1 MKFKNFC
8 LMTAAALTMLGG
20 IGLSAQEKPVPLSDS
35 LYRSLAPTPPMGWN
49 SWNKFGCNV
58 SEQLIRDMADAMA
71 ASGMADAG
79 YEYIVIDDCWQV
91 DRDADGNIVP
101 DPERFPSGMKALADY
116 IHSLGLKF
124 GIYSCA
130 GAYTCQGR
138 PGSKGYQFQDALQY
152 ARWGVDYLKYD
163 WCSNDGQNAKA
174 AYQTMSEAIK
184 ASGRPIVLSICEWGE
199 NKPWEWGEGIG
210 HLWRVTPDIRA
221 CYDCAFDWGGVGV
234 LQCIDAAA
242 DLYPYAGPGHW
253 NDAEMLEVGNGELT
267 RDESITHFSMWC
279 MLAAPLMSGN
289 DLRNMDFQ
297 TREILTN
304 KEVIAVNQDPL
315 GKQAIRFMDMG
326 DQEIWAKPLA
336 NGEIAICFMNRSETP
351 WNLDY
356 NWENQTMY
364 FAREI
369 NFRRKEYTVRDLWAH
384 KDLGSSKDRLKAV
397 IPGHGVLMVRLS
409 PKKAAPVALPKGK
422 KIYVEEAWKDMDLN
436 DPNSNWSYHRMYCT
450 PNIAIFWE
458 KGFGEDPAHAPAAD
472 GHDMSWDLQNL
483 ADKLEHFFAV
493 FSKDMKFTLPG
504 SKADTYRM
512 NCYVK
517 YDYKDQTAYGG
528 SVDNVIGGL
537 WVTPGRIQNKELNVL
552 AHELGHS
559 FQSQIMCDGT
569 GEAWGGSG
577 VFEMGAQW
585 MLWQV
590 NPAWQTSEKYHWDA
604 WNTLTHKAFLHGEN
618 IYHSPYVLEY
628 WSTKHGI
635 TSMADLFRAGKRGED
650 PVETYKRVYGLDQQA
665 FNDEMFDACRHFVNW
680 DFERVWAESRPYAC
694 KNVTAL
700 TPLGDGWLRVA
711 ASNCPENYG
720 FNAIPMPV
728 PAVGESV
735 TVDFRGEAG
744 AEGFAAVRTDK
755 AGWRYGFV
763 TVGTDGKSSY
773 GEMKA
778 DAAGSVSYT
787 ADKPLS
793 HLYLVVMGAPTEHWK
808 NPFAWGRRRA
818 EVEPDAQWPYSIR
831 IR

>member
-1 MKFKNFC
+1 MKRHFKRI
-8 LMTAAALTMLGG
+8 LTAVAALSLCGS
-20 IGLSAQEKPVPLSDS
+20 GLSAQEKPVPLSDS
-35 LYRSLAPTPPMGWN
+35 LYRSLAATPPMGWN

-58 SEQLIRDMADAMA
+58 SEKLIKEIADAMA

-91 DRDADGNIVP
+91 ERDADGNIVP

-116 IHSLGLKF
+116 IHDLGLKF
-124 GIYSCA
+124 GVYSCA
-130 GAYTCQGR
+130 GSLTCQGR
-138 PGSKGYQFQDALQY
+138 PGSKGHQFQDALQY
-152 ARWGVDYLKYD
+152 AKWGVDYLKYD

-267 RDESITHFSMWC
+267 WDESVTHFSMWC

-289 DLRNMDFQ
+289 DLREMDYKTLQ
-297 TREILTN
+297 ILTN

-315 GKQAIRFMDMG
+315 GKQGIRFMDMG

-336 NGEIAICFMNRSETP
+336 NGEIAVCFLNRSANI

-356 NWENQTMY
+356 NWLNQTMY
-364 FAREI
+364 FARDI
-369 NFRRKEYTVRDLWAH
+369 NFRKKEYTVRDLWAH
-384 KDLGSSKDRLKAV
+384 KDLGTSKDRLKAA

-409 PKKAAPVALPKGK
+409 PKKADPVALPKGK
-422 KIYVEEAWKDMDLN
+422 AIYIAEDERNMDWN
-436 DPNSNWSYHRMYCT
+436 DPESKWSYHRMYCT
-450 PNIAIFWE
+450 PNVAIFWE
-458 KGFGEDPAHAPAAD
+458 KGFGDDPAKAPEAD
-472 GHDMSWDLQNL
+472 GHDMTWNLPNL
-483 ADKLEHFFAV
+483 AAKLEEFYKVYAD
-493 FSKDMKFTLPG
+493 DMKFILPG
-504 SKADTYRM
+504 SKTEKYRM
-512 NCYVK
+512 NCYVL
-517 YDYKDQTAYGG
+517 YEYKDETAYGG
-528 SVDNVIGGL
+528 CVDDMVGGL
-537 WVTPGRIQNKELNVL
+537 WLTPGRIRRTDELNVV
-552 AHELGHS
+552 AHELGHC
-559 FQSQIMCDGT
+559 FQTQVMCDGQ
-569 GEAWGGSG
+569 GDGGG
-577 VFEMGAQW
+577 GGLYEMAAQW

-590 NPAWQTSEKYHWDA
+590 NPAWQTSEKYHWEA
-604 WNTLTHKAFLHGEN
+604 WNKLTHKAFMAGEN
-618 IYHSPYVLEY
+618 MYHSPYVLEY

-635 TSMADLFRAGKRGED
+635 TVMADIFRAGKRGED
-650 PVETYKRVYGLDQQA
+650 PVQIYKRM
-665 FNDEMFDACRHFVNW
+665 FNLSQEQFNAEMFDACRHFVNW
-680 DFERVWAESRPYAC
+680 DFDRVWKESRPYAC

-700 TPLGDGWLRVA
+700 MPLGDGWMRVA

-720 FNAIPMPV
+720 FNAVPMPV
-728 PAVGESV
+728 PAVGQTV

-744 AEGFAAVRTDK
+744 AEGFAAVKTDK

-763 TVGTDGKSSY
+763 AVGKDGKSVY
-773 GEMKA
+773 GDMHS
-778 DAAGSVSYT
+778 DASGTVSYT
-787 ADKPLS
+787 ADRELG
-793 HLYLVVMGAPTEHWK
+793 HLYLVVMGAPSEHWP
-808 NPFAWGRRRA
+808 NPFGRGRDP
-818 EVEPDAQWPYSIR
+818 EPVAQWPYSIR